1 MPTCRLACGQHAQ
14 CIRVRMH
21 NLQSITETLD
31 MSTVLADLPPERNG
45 SSQLEF
51 RRSHMQEHNLPSDLS
66 FSTLWYR
73 RSRYVFPSYNQL
85 VGLMFLYNFI
95 RGSNVMTCWPRVQ
108 HDYWSCTLRVRALP
122 LKKTCYTVSCAKKK
136 KTERKS

>member
-1 MPTCRLACGQHAQ
+1 MHEQEQQVMPTCRLACGQHAQ

-51 RRSHMQEHNLPSDLS
+51 RRSHMQEHNFPSDLS

-73 RSRYVFPSYNQL
+73 RSRYVFSLLQSASRTHVFVQL
-85 VGLMFLYNFI
+85 YKRIKCNDLLAESSTRLLELHVE
-95 RGSNVMTCWPRVQ
+95 GSST
-108 HDYWSCTLRVRALP
+108 SA
-122 LKKTCYTVSCAKKK
+122 
-136 KTERKS
+136 